1 MVGGS
6 FLRGGNGEEANGI
19 EVDEVDV
26 VDGRLDKEY
35 LFRALLLPPVKEFI
49 QEEREDL
56 MDVLDIADTYSSG
69 GRKVMIEKCELDLHV
84 LK

>member
-1 MVGGS
+1 M
-6 FLRGGNGEEANGI
+6 RGGNGEEANGI
-19 EVDEVDV
+19 EVDEVE

-56 MDVLDIADTYSSG
+56 MDVLDIAELPPEE
-69 GRKVMIEKCELDLHV
+69 GR
-84 LK
+84 

>member
-1 MVGGS
+1 VG
-6 FLRGGNGEEANGI
+6 GI
-19 EVDEVDV
+19 EVDEVDE

-69 GRKVMIEKCELDLHV
+69 GRKVIDREREEV
-84 LK
+84 

>member
-1 MVGGS
+1 MG
-6 FLRGGNGEEANGI
+6 GI
-19 EVDEVDV
+19 EVDEVDE

-35 LFRALLLPPVKEFI
+35 LFLALLLPPVKEFI

-69 GRKVMIEKCELDLHV
+69 GRKVMIENSEV
-84 LK
+84 V

>member
-19 EVDEVDV
+19 DEDE

-35 LFRALLLPPVKEFI
+35 LFRALLLLPVKEFI

-56 MDVLDIADTYSSG
+56 MDVLDIAELPPEE
-69 GRKVMIEKCELDLHV
+69 GR
-84 LK
+84 

>member
-1 MVGGS
+1 M
-6 FLRGGNGEEANGI
+6 RGGNGEEANGI
-19 EVDEVDV
+19 EVDEVDE

-69 GRKVMIEKCELDLHV
+69 GRKVMIEIENSEV
-84 LK
+84 V

>member
-1 MVGGS
+1 M
-6 FLRGGNGEEANGI
+6 RGGNGEEANGI
-19 EVDEVDV
+19 DEDE

-35 LFRALLLPPVKEFI
+35 LFRALLLLPVKEFI

-69 GRKVMIEKCELDLHV
+69 GRKVMIENAKKSKCELDC
-84 LK
+84 K